1 MSLIVGAEG
10 AAGAPNLIVGAE
22 GAAPAAD
29 LFAVAPAPEAGVSL
43 IVRLES
49 FAVSVDT
56 ASAAGEGAGEVN
68 LIVGAEAAAPGAA
81 GADGADGADAAG
93 APEAG
98 VSLMVRLD
106 NLAVSV
112 GTVFAAGAGL
122 AALLVVTGVAG
133 AVAGPAR
140 GLPD

>member
-68 LIVGAEAAAPGAA
+68 LIVGAEAAAPGA
-81 GADGADGADAAG
+81 DGADGADAAG

>member
-81 GADGADGADAAG
+81 GADGADAAG

>member
-81 GADGADGADAAG
+81 GADGADAAG

-112 GTVFAAGAGL
+112 GTVFAARAGL